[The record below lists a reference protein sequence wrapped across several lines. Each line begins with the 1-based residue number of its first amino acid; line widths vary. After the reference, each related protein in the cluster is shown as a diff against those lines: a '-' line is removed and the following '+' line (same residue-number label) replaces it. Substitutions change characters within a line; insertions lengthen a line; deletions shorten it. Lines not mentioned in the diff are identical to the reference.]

1 MHAKILHSTYINEHR
16 YFTARKDA
24 YELESGKVV
33 DPYFLVEM
41 PPSATAMAITDQHEV
56 ILIQQYRHPIGIVC
70 LELPGGF
77 IEPNEDPALAIRREL
92 LEETGYVF
100 KEVFPLQMTAANPGV
115 LNNYTQLF
123 LLTGG
128 TKAAEQHLDDN
139 EELSLLLKPIDEMP
153 ALLQSGA
160 LTQSMHALC
169 VFYGLLHL
177 QQLRF
182 IS

>member
-1 MHAKILHSTYINEHR
+1 MQAKILHSAYISEHR

-41 PPSATAMAITDQHEV
+41 PPSATAMAITEKKEV
-56 ILIQQYRHPIGIVC
+56 ILIKQYRHPIGEVC

-77 IEPNEDPALAIRREL
+77 IEPNEDPSTAIRREL

-100 KEVFPLQMTAANPGV
+100 KDIFTLPVTCANPGV
-115 LNNYTQLF
+115 LNNRTNLF

-128 TKAAEQHLDDN
+128 VKREAQQLDEN
-139 EELSLLLKPIDEMP
+139 EEIEILLQPLDEMSQ
-153 ALLQSGA
+153 LLQQGA
-160 LTQSMHALC
+160 LIQSMHALC

-177 QQLRF
+177 DG
-182 IS
+182 